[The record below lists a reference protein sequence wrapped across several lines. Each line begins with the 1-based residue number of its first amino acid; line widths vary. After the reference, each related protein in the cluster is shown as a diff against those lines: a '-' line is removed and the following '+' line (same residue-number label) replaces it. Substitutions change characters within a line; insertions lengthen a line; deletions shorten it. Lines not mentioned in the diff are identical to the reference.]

1 LTHLNIQSPIE
12 PLITWPIVN
21 EGLVQG
27 ERHSMGEVL
36 ITNDDLQI
44 LANIAQECR
53 KNTIF
58 LEHSFISLNFIFVSL
73 QIGFPFHSV

>member
-1 LTHLNIQSPIE
+1 
-12 PLITWPIVN
+12 
-21 EGLVQG
+21 
-27 ERHSMGEVL
+27 MGEVL